1 MATAVTV
8 NYFTATG
15 HLANLIISDRT
26 DILDVQY
33 GVDAVQSIEVEK
45 CFPLAHQKT
54 SSAGRRLREQV
65 DRYPRNPIFLN
76 YLGLWHES
84 RGEHD
89 QALRLLHR
97 TMELFPDYLFANISM
112 TRACL
117 VEDRPE
123 DALNYL
129 HPSLRIEERFKGRT
143 EFHYKEVYAYE
154 TMCIHYLLAVDDA
167 EEARI
172 RLDIL
177 ETLLD
182 GAEDLSALEMLVIT
196 KGMALR
202 MREEQAMLEHMPKME
217 FAKQPASAH
226 ADRELVLHHQELR
239 CLFECSMTIPMER
252 LQAILAL
259 PRETVVEDLAAI
271 VQHAIDH
278 FHTYRELESKGGLAV
293 EENSFVL
300 HAILLL
306 SELPG
311 AKSLEA
317 LLQVYSQS
325 EEFLDFY
332 LGELLTQYGWE
343 PISKLAAGHFDRLT
357 AFMKTPRLHYLTK
370 VMVADGLCRL
380 ALDRPQHL
388 AAVEQ
393 WYAELFRF
401 YADATPE
408 DEVMDASMLGLMVGD
423 VIEMKLPSLLPE
435 IETLYAKNHVAPMI
449 AGSIEV
455 VRTDLADPGYAPFK
469 RPILPIA
476 ERYAE
481 LASLE
486 REWISEEDADDL
498 LDEFDD
504 APLITLPITR
514 ALPKVGRNDPCTCGS
529 GKKYKKCCL
538 EKEASVA
545 RT

>member
-76 YLGLWHES
+76 YLGTWHES

-143 EFHYKEVYAYE
+143 EFHYKELYAYE

-177 ETLLD
+177 KILLD
-182 GAEDLSALEMLVIT
+182 GAEDLSALELLVIT
-196 KGMALR
+196 KEMALR
-202 MREEQAMLEHMPKME
+202 MRKEHAMLAYMPKME
-217 FAKQPASAH
+217 FQKQPMSAH
-226 ADRELVLHHQELR
+226 ADRELVLYHQELR
-239 CLFECSMTIPMER
+239 CLFECSMAIPMER
-252 LQAILAL
+252 VQAILAL
-259 PRETVVEDLAAI
+259 PHETVVEDLAAI
-271 VQHAIDH
+271 VQHAVDH
-278 FHTYRELESKGGLAV
+278 FHRYQERETNDDLGI

-317 LLQVYSQS
+317 TLQVLSQS
-325 EEFLDFY
+325 EEFLEFY
-332 LGELLTQYGWE
+332 LGDLLTVYGWE
-343 PISKLAAGHFDRLT
+343 PIGKLADGHFERFT
-357 AFMKTPRLHYLTK
+357 EFMKVPRLHYLAK
-370 VMVADGLCRL
+370 VMVAEGVCRL

-388 AAVEQ
+388 PAVER
-393 WYAELFRF
+393 WFAELFRF

-408 DEVMDASMLGLMVGD
+408 DEVMDASMLGLMVSN
-423 VIEMKLPSLLPE
+423 VIEMNLPSLLPE

-449 AGSIEV
+449 AGTIEV
-455 VRTDLADPGYAPFK
+455 VRKELADPSYPPFK

-486 REWISEEDADDL
+486 REWSNEDHDDDP
-498 LDEFDD
+498 LDVFDD
-504 APLITLPITR
+504 APLVTLPITR
-514 ALPKVGRNDPCTCGS
+514 VLPKVGRNDPCTCGS

-545 RT
+545 RS